1 MFTFL
6 LASRRSIAAII
17 ATIVIVDIVVGT
29 ALIAAD
35 LDDCRILPKGVGF
48 GFYKTDET
56 KG

>member
-6 LASRRSIAAII
+6 LASKRYLATII

-35 LDDCRILPKGVGF
+35 LDGSSLLPKGVGF
-48 GFYKTDET
+48 GFYKTDNT

>member
-29 ALIAAD
+29 ALITAD

>member
-6 LASRRSIAAII
+6 LASRRSLAAII
-17 ATIVIVDIVVGT
+17 ATIVIVDVVVGA

-35 LDDCRILPKGVGF
+35 LDECSLLPSGVGF
-48 GFYKTDET
+48 GFYRTDKT

>member
-6 LASRRSIAAII
+6 LASRRSLPTILIAI
-17 ATIVIVDIVVGT
+17 AVIDIVVGA

-35 LDDCRILPKGVGF
+35 LDDTILPNGVGF
-48 GFYKTDET
+48 GFYKTNSM